1 MLHRDKIGETM
12 VIKGYISSSDLE
24 NALVLQKLSNRPL
37 GELLVQDNKISQS
50 QLFWLLC
57 RQKTIRCLAAGLLFG
72 GLMSGTVKRSH
83 ASSIKDVPAKIS
95 LAFAESAGIKDIKSY
110 PALMGSSEKKSD
122 NLKAFTKWTG
132 MFERFEKS
140 LKKQSSKKIIAKLQY
155 ELSNFKSLSVHA
167 MAKNVNKLMNEKKYI
182 VDDKNW
188 GKSDYWAT
196 PIEFLKYGG
205 DCEDFAI
212 AKYTALRA
220 LGVPENRMRLLIL
233 QDLKKNMPHAV
244 LVVYS
249 EKGPM
254 ILDNQIK
261 EMRQADTIAHYKP
274 IFSINRDAWWLHT
287 TEDKPTTI
295 VASAE

>member
-1 MLHRDKIGETM
+1 M
-12 VIKGYISSSDLE
+12 VIKGYISSTDLQ
-24 NALVLQKLSNRPL
+24 NALILQKLSKKPL

-57 RQKTIRCLAAGLLFG
+57 RQKAVRCIAAGLLLG
-72 GLMSGTVKRSH
+72 GLLFGTTKRSH

-95 LAFAESAGIKDIKSY
+95 IAFAESAGIKDIKSY
-110 PALMGSSEKKSD
+110 PALMGSSERKSN
-122 NLKAFTKWTG
+122 NLRAFTKWTG

-140 LKKQSSKKIIAKLQY
+140 LKEKSAKKVITKLQH
-155 ELSNFKSLSVHA
+155 EISNFKSSSVHT

-196 PIEFLKYGG
+196 PIEFLENGG

-233 QDLKKNMPHAV
+233 QDMKKNMPHAV

-261 EMRQADTIAHYKP
+261 EMKEADTITHYKP

-287 TEDKPTTI
+287 TEEKPATI
-295 VASAE
+295 IASVE